1 MKLSPKR
8 IWGLIIALLLI
19 VVILLLVFKCCKC
32 CKTPSYPRVSGSP
45 NQMIIWKNPD
55 SLTTSF
61 QTWLGKFKDSV
72 RMFGEI
78 TDSALCLSCD
88 SSLLLLSGPGPQ
100 IFIQQS
106 GSGGSGGSQV
116 PAPGGGD
123 GPAFYCANLAI
134 GVPDRFLTS
143 DSFVLRQSKAAVS
156 LLQPVTFTNS
166 HKTTIAVFDTGLDT
180 GAIRNQYVSA
190 LSQSCL
196 LNTQSL
202 YGWNFAYNNNNTR
215 DDYPVRHGTAVTRFI
230 VNQVVQYAR
239 YGGGGVNIL
248 PVKIFDST
256 GKGTLYG
263 FLCGIAYAANSG
275 AKLINASLG
284 FYKYADTAYA
294 YNEVAAVL
302 LENYLQYYL
311 VQNNILMVAAAGN
324 ANPTEDTLYQTL
336 SGYRQGN
343 PRDLDSNQFYPAF
356 LDKDTLLKNNLLVV
370 TTVSISTGQV
380 SPLQNYSD
388 TIVDVGVNCDVVKDS
403 TSVSYYSFVNP
414 IQKDSVEYMTVGTG
428 SKAKKSAQ
436 HVILTVTG
444 SSFATPIV
452 TGKIAAYYNTL
463 VGNNQVIK
471 DTILSRLQ
479 SLAPYPP
486 PNGALL
492 APNPGFTGKIR
503 NGLIGLKVF

>member
-1 MKLSPKR
+1 MKPFTRR
-8 IWGLIIALLLI
+8 IWEIIIILLLI
-19 VVILLLVFKCCKC
+19 VIILLLVFKCCRC
-32 CKTPSYPRVSGSP
+32 CKVPPHPRVSGSP
-45 NQMIIWKNPD
+45 SQMIIWKNPD
-55 SLTTSF
+55 SSTTSF

-72 RMFGEI
+72 RMFGDI

-88 SSLLLLSGPGPQ
+88 STLLLLSGPGPQ

-106 GSGGSGGSQV
+106 GSGGSGGSKV

-134 GVPDRFLTS
+134 GVPDHFQSS
-143 DSFVLRQSKAAVS
+143 DSFLVRHGNDAVLP
-156 LLQPVTFTNS
+156 LLPGALANS
-166 HKTTIAVFDTGLDT
+166 HRTTIAVFDTGLDT
-180 GAIRNQYVSA
+180 GAIRKLYVSRI
-190 LSQSCL
+190 SQSCL

-202 YGWNFAYNNNNTR
+202 YGWNFAYNNSNTR

-230 VNQVVQYAR
+230 IDQVVQYASH
-239 YGGGGVNIL
+239 GGGGVNIL

-284 FYKYADTAYA
+284 FYKYADTAYT

-302 LENYLQYYL
+302 LQNYLQYYL
-311 VQNNILMVAAAGN
+311 VKNNMLMVAAAGN
-324 ANPTEDTLYQTL
+324 ANPPEDTLYQTL
-336 SGYRQGN
+336 SGFLHGN

-370 TTVSISTGQV
+370 TTVSDSTGQV

-388 TIVDVGVNCDVVKDS
+388 TIVDVGVSCDAIIDS
-403 TSVSYYSFVNP
+403 NNVSYYSFINP
-414 IQKDSVEYMTVGTG
+414 LQQDSVATVVVATE
-428 SKAKKSAQ
+428 SVVL
-436 HVILTVTG
+436 HLNFTVTG

-463 VGNNQVIK
+463 VGIDRVIK

-479 SLAPYPP
+479 SITPYTPYSK
-486 PNGALL
+486 ATLL
-492 APNPGFTGKIR
+492 APNPAFTGKIR
-503 NGLIGLKVF
+503 NGLIGLKLF